1 MLATELIPRFADIG
15 AKLLVEGVERREF
28 RRGMFRD
35 VELGGALPAPGE
47 PEVIRRGVFAL
58 RRSMPQRPYELDIIN
73 EGTRHES
80 FRLRV
85 RPDAPDFRILQARRD
100 ERHLL
105 LYAAGDRRGTNV
117 GAERLL
123 CGHDERHWFV
133 AAVAEPVSTVM
144 AARRALLPPDLRHKG
159 LNKTTLTSR
168 HNDVFVR
175 QGEWFFVPVTD
186 AMKLSYLNTL
196 PVHSW
201 EPIQR
206 GVRAKAHRCEFLVR
220 EGGTSVVLY
229 MGKEYAS
236 EAEVIAENEARGR
249 GKQLV
254 GRVERRTKDMKV
266 YVRGKVSHP
275 DHATIVLDGWHM
287 VLLNGEIVSSSV
299 TFYD

>member
-15 AKLLVEGVERREF
+15 AKLIVEGVERREF

-35 VELGGALPAPGE
+35 VVLAESDNGAEFIGRF
-47 PEVIRRGVFAL
+47 RRQIA
-58 RRSMPQRPYELDIIN
+58 RPYELDITG
-73 EGTRHES
+73 EGTRDEA
-80 FRLRV
+80 FRLRI
-85 RPDAPDFRILQARRD
+85 REDAPDFRILQARRD

-105 LYAAGDRRGTNV
+105 LYAAGNRQGTNV

-133 AAVAEPVSTVM
+133 AAVGEPVSTVM

-159 LNKTTLTSR
+159 LNKSTLTTR
-168 HNDVFVR
+168 ANKVFKR

-186 AMKLSYLNTL
+186 TATLTYLNVL
-196 PVHSW
+196 PIFRY

-206 GVRAKAHRCEFLVR
+206 GARSKPHRCEELVR
-220 EGGTSVVLY
+220 MGGTSVVLY
-229 MGKEYAS
+229 KGVEYANEMAARAS
-236 EAEVIAENEARGR
+236 EPDGQIR
-249 GKQLV
+249 

-266 YVRGKVSHP
+266 FVRGKISHP
-275 DHATIVLDGWHM
+275 DHATIVLDGWCE
-287 VLLNGEIVSSSV
+287 VLMNGEIVSSSV